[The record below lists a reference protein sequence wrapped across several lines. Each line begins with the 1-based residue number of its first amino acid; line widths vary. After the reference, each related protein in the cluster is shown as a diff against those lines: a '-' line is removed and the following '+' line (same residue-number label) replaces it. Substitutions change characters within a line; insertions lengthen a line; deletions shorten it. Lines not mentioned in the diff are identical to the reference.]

1 MKNYYYDD
9 FRCCELRTVVKEVI
23 EEKGFYW
30 TSFENTIFYLGD
42 HYHDIGYIN
51 HLEVLNLKEVNG
63 ILYHLINERLDGEV
77 HMVIDRGRRYIHAQN
92 ETLSLLMND
101 LMESVYHYESI
112 EHFVSDYF
120 MVSRYRGKA
129 LNYQQR
135 NELQISLNGM
145 IRDDYNVNI
154 SYNKITNERMVKI
167 GLLKQVSND
176 EIQVPSLKFIQMVN
190 VLEIVPKE
198 NDEFIIITTCG
209 DQMLFTL
216 DRYHEIIKE
225 ASESLQCEPLF
236 INTSINHVLNKIKKM
251 W

>member
-9 FRCCELRTVVKEVI
+9 FRCCELRTVVKDVI

-30 TSFENTIFYLGD
+30 ISFENTIFFLGD
-42 HYHDIGYIN
+42 TYHDVGYIN
-51 HLEVLNLKEVNG
+51 RCEVISLKEVNG
-63 ILYHLINERLDGEV
+63 VLYHLVNEKLEGEV
-77 HMVIDRGRRYIHAQN
+77 HMAIDRSRRYVHAQN
-92 ETLSLLMND
+92 ETLALLMND
-101 LMESVYHYESI
+101 VMESVYHYKSI

-120 MVSRYRGKA
+120 MVSRYKGKV
-129 LNYQQR
+129 LNFQQK

-145 IRDDYNVNI
+145 IRDDFKVSV
-154 SYNKITNERMVKI
+154 SYDKMSDERYVKI
-167 GLLKQVSND
+167 GLLKQVQSN
-176 EIQVPSLKFIQMVN
+176 EIHVPSLKFIQMVN
-190 VLEIVPKE
+190 VLEIMPKE

>member
-1 MKNYYYDD
+1 MKNFYYDD
-9 FRCCELRTVVKEVI
+9 FRCCELRTVVKDTI

-30 TSFENTIFYLGD
+30 TSFEDTIFYLGD
-42 HYHDIGYIN
+42 TYQDEGYIN
-51 HLEVLNLKEVNG
+51 HCEVLKLKEVNG
-63 ILYHLINERLDGEV
+63 IMYHLVNEKLEGQV
-77 HMVIDRGRRYIHAQN
+77 HMMIHRSKRYIHAQN

-101 LMESVYHYESI
+101 VMESVYHYTPI

-120 MVSRYRGKA
+120 MVSRYKGKT
-129 LNYQQR
+129 LNYQQK

-145 IRDDYNVNI
+145 IRDDYTVSV
-154 SYNKITNERMVKI
+154 SYDKLNNDRYVKI
-167 GLLKQVSND
+167 GLLKQVQNN
-176 EIQVPSLKFIQMVN
+176 EIHVPSLKFIQMVN
-190 VLEIVPKE
+190 VLEIMPKE